1 MLIIRLGRVLT
12 YLNIL
17 VRVIMSRMYS
27 RLGLARKV
35 IRVRILISIISSN
48 YMIILLNRTIT
59 FRIILRMLLKYRITI
74 T

>member
-1 MLIIRLGRVLT
+1 
-12 YLNIL
+12 
-17 VRVIMSRMYS
+17 MSRMYS